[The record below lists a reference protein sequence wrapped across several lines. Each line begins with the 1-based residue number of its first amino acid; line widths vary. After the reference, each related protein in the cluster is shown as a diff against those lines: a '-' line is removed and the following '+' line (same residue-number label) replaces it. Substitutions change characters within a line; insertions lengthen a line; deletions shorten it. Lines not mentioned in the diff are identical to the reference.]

1 MAWSH
6 DARSCTCVSQ
16 YYFPYI
22 KGTKYGTK
30 LQKIEKANAQTCLP
44 LDCGRAGCFHPF
56 WENGCFAKPRKKEK
70 FWTPLQQVGLGR
82 LLLGSRG
89 GLRRRMHIS
98 HIFVSFFSV
107 KSIDVF
113 ICMICELTGLN
124 AVFRLLNV
132 HGGIAYCVA
141 TAAPIRGPAFF
152 WN

>member
-6 DARSCTCVSQ
+6 DARSYTCVSQ

-56 WENGCFAKPRKKEK
+56 WENGCFVKPRKKEK

-98 HIFVSFFSV
+98 HILVSFFSV
-107 KSIDVF
+107 KSINVLMYDLWAYWSQCRF
-113 ICMICELTGLN
+113 PPPECPWRY
-124 AVFRLLNV
+124 RLLLAENKYL
-132 HGGIAYCVA
+132 A
-141 TAAPIRGPAFF
+141 
-152 WN
+152 